1 MSAMLR
7 PVVAPLEIF
16 PAGSFVLHN
25 NIFPDSRRKHE
36 AAKRGGGW
44 QISSWAPC
52 RYQQYRRYNLSSL
65 HECNMCGVKAPA
77 HSVLPHLTSRGTRH
91 SVMSVLSPFPQ

>member
-1 MSAMLR
+1 MSNLPQAATATGRILSPVSAMLR

-44 QISSWAPC
+44 QISS
-52 RYQQYRRYNLSSL
+52 
-65 HECNMCGVKAPA
+65 
-77 HSVLPHLTSRGTRH
+77 
-91 SVMSVLSPFPQ
+91 

>member
-44 QISSWAPC
+44 QISS
-52 RYQQYRRYNLSSL
+52 
-65 HECNMCGVKAPA
+65 
-77 HSVLPHLTSRGTRH
+77 
-91 SVMSVLSPFPQ
+91 